1 MNYIIFDLEWNQS
14 PSGKTYSNKN
24 LPFEIVEIGAVKL
37 NSCFK
42 EVGRFSELVRPRVYK
57 NINYIIG
64 NIIHIREEELKKA
77 RPFKEVMESF
87 LQFCGTNYIF
97 CTWGNLDLLELQR
110 NMKYFGMKPLSE
122 GPICFIDVQKVFALQ
137 TEGKKYQHTLEY
149 AVDYCRIKK
158 DVSFHR
164 AFADAYYTSRIL
176 SRIKRKYRKKL
187 SFDTYCIPQS
197 KEEEVRI
204 TFDSYYKYISRG
216 FTRPK
221 DILIGCVAQFTVMP
235 LLAFALGK
243 IFGLDAALL
252 AGVILVGTCP
262 GGTSSN
268 VITYLSKG
276 DVALSVG
283 MTSVN
288 TLLAPLLTP
297 AITYLLL
304 RTTVTVDPI
313 SMFLSI
319 IKVVIIPIALGFIIN
334 KLFGKVTQKLVKVLP
349 TISVIAICLI
359 VAAVVSHNSE
369 KIMTTGLVVFAVV
382 ILHNLLG
389 YACGFGIGRLLH
401 MSVPK
406 TKAISIEIGMQNS
419 GLATSLAGTAFPDL
433 AMATVPGAIFSVWH
447 NISGAILAN
456 VYNRWTEKNET
467 K

>member
-1 MNYIIFDLEWNQS
+1 MKTLEKISDFFGKYMAFIVLIVAALALFAPGTCLWVQTSWVNYL
-14 PSGKTYSNKN
+14 
-24 LPFEIVEIGAVKL
+24 LMIV
-37 NSCFK
+37 
-42 EVGRFSELVRPRVYK
+42 
-57 NINYIIG
+57 
-64 NIIHIREEELKKA
+64 
-77 RPFKEVMESF
+77 M
-87 LQFCGTNYIF
+87 
-97 CTWGNLDLLELQR
+97 
-110 NMKYFGMKPLSE
+110 FGMGL
-122 GPICFIDVQKVFALQ
+122 
-137 TEGKKYQHTLEY
+137 TL
-149 AVDYCRIKK
+149 
-158 DVSFHR
+158 
-164 AFADAYYTSRIL
+164 
-176 SRIKRKYRKKL
+176 KL
-187 SFDTYCIPQS
+187 EDF
-197 KEEEVRI
+197 KLV
-204 TFDSYYKYISRG
+204 
-216 FTRPK
+216 FTRPR

-304 RTTVTVDPI
+304 RTTVAVDPV

-319 IKVVIIPIALGFIIN
+319 IKVVIIPIALGFVIN

-456 VYNRWTEKNET
+456 IYNRWTEKSET